1 MHKKLKVLIFGAL
14 LFSFNAALAAEE
26 VNLYSYRQPFLINQ
40 FLNHFTEQTGIK
52 VNVVYAKKGMLER
65 IKAEGR
71 NTPADAVLTVDI
83 SRLSAL
89 ADANL
94 LQPISSP
101 ILHKN
106 IPPQFRHPD
115 GLWFGLTLRA
125 RVVYAHKNRVQ
136 DDEIM
141 TYSDLTKPRF
151 KGKVCT
157 RSGKHAYNLSLLA
170 AFVDEK
176 GEKAAE
182 DWARGL
188 KSNLARRPKGNDRAQ
203 VKAIKEGLCDVS
215 LGNTYYLGKME
226 TNEKN
231 PEQKEWANSVRLLFP
246 KLGGKGTHVNISGA
260 AMTKYAK
267 NKLNAKKLLEF
278 LSSSVAQKMYA
289 EQNFEYPVKP
299 GVAWSS
305 RVKSWGIFLPSDANL
320 AKIAKHRL
328 KATKIMDIVN
338 FDG

>member
-1 MHKKLKVLIFGAL
+1 MHKKSKYLIFGVS
-14 LFSFNAALAAEE
+14 LFSFNCALAAEE

-40 FLNHFTEQTGIK
+40 FLNHFTKQTGIK

-89 ADANL
+89 ANADL
-94 LQPISSP
+94 LQPVSSP
-101 ILHKN
+101 TLHKN
-106 IPPQFRHPD
+106 IPPQYRHPD

-125 RVVYAHKNRVQ
+125 RVVYAHKKRVQ

-151 KGKVCT
+151 KGKICT
-157 RSGKHAYNLSLLA
+157 RSGKHVYNLSLLA

-182 DWARGL
+182 AWARGL

-226 TNEKN
+226 TNEIN

-267 NKLNAKKLLEF
+267 NKLNPKKIHEF
-278 LSSSVAQKMYA
+278 LSSNVAQKMYA

-305 RVKSWGIFLPSDANL
+305 RVMSWGTFLPSDVNL
-320 AKIAKHRL
+320 ATIAKHRL

>member
-1 MHKKLKVLIFGAL
+1 M
-14 LFSFNAALAAEE
+14 
-26 VNLYSYRQPFLINQ
+26 
-40 FLNHFTEQTGIK
+40 
-52 VNVVYAKKGMLER
+52 
-65 IKAEGR
+65 
-71 NTPADAVLTVDI
+71 
-83 SRLSAL
+83 
-89 ADANL
+89 
-94 LQPISSP
+94 
-101 ILHKN
+101 
-106 IPPQFRHPD
+106 
-115 GLWFGLTLRA
+115 WFGLTLRA
-125 RVVYAHKNRVQ
+125 RVAYAHKERVK
-136 DDEIM
+136 DWEIKQY
-141 TYSDLTKPRF
+141 TDLIKPRF
-151 KGKVCT
+151 KGRVCT

-170 AFVDEK
+170 ALIDEMGEK
-176 GEKAAE
+176 GAE

-188 KSNLARRPKGNDRAQ
+188 KANLARRPKGNDRTQ

-215 LGNTYYLGKME
+215 LGNSYYLGNME

-246 KLGGKGTHVNISGA
+246 KLGGRGTHVNISGV

-305 RVKSWGIFLPSDANL
+305 RVKSWGTFLPSDVNL
-320 AKIAKHRL
+320 ATIAKHRL
-328 KATKIMDIVN
+328 KATKIMDVVN